1 MQRICIIVFAAMIT
15 APLPAIAYTQ
25 EDASACSGDAQRLCQ
40 QAIPD
45 EGRVS
50 KCLHEH
56 KRQLSPACSTVF
68 KRPRPSLAER
78 ERSSKG
84 HRTN

>member
-1 MQRICIIVFAAMIT
+1 MHKISVIVFAAMIT

-25 EDASACSGDAQRLCQ
+25 EDASACASDAQRLCQ

-50 KCLHEH
+50 NCLHEH
-56 KRQLSPACSTVF
+56 RRQLSPACSTVF
-68 KRPRPSLAER
+68 KRPRQSLADR

-84 HRTN
+84 HKTN